1 MTFDFDLFNL
11 DSWNA
16 LLLQLQSLGVDFG
29 LRLLGAAIILVVGRW
44 LAKQLRR
51 LIKRLMTPTTID
63 PNLVAF
69 TSNLAEYGL
78 TVFVILAAL
87 GQLGI
92 QTTSLVAVLGAAGLA
107 IGLALQGSL
116 SNFAAGLL
124 IVFFHPF
131 RVGDWIEGGG
141 ESGFVEDIQLFTTVL
156 RRLDNKTVI
165 IPNNSLTGGNII
177 NYSTK
182 GILRVDLV
190 VGVAYH
196 EDIDRVKRVIAEALA
211 QDERILSDPP
221 PMIGVLELA
230 ESSVDFAVRP
240 WTTTEYYWPVYFA
253 AYENIKKKL
262 DAAGITI
269 PFPQRDVHLYPATK
283 AEAV

>member
-1 MTFDFDLFNL
+1 MSFDLVNL
-11 DSWNA
+11 DSLSA
-16 LLLQLQSLGVDFG
+16 LYLQMQALVLEFG
-29 LRLLGAAIILVVGRW
+29 LRLIAAIAIFAIGRW

-51 LIKRLMTPTTID
+51 LIKRLMNRTPLN
-63 PNLVAF
+63 PNLISF
-69 TSNLAEYGL
+69 TSNFAEYGI
-78 TVFVILAAL
+78 TAFVILAAL

-92 QTTSLVAVLGAAGLA
+92 ETTSLVAILGAAGLA
-107 IGLALQGSL
+107 VGLALQGSL

-141 ESGFVEDIQLFTTVL
+141 ESGFVEDIQLFTTMM

-165 IPNNSLTGGNII
+165 IPNNSLTANNIV

-182 GILRVDLV
+182 GVLRVDLV

-196 EDIDRVKRVIAEALA
+196 EDIDRVKQVITAALA
-211 QDERILSDPP
+211 QDERILQDPP

-230 ESSVDFAVRP
+230 DSSVNFAVRP
-240 WTTTEYYWPVYFA
+240 WTRTEHYWPVYFT

-262 DAAGITI
+262 DAEGISI
-269 PFPQRDVHLYPATK
+269 PFPQRDVYLYQK
-283 AEAV
+283 NSG

>member
-1 MTFDFDLFNL
+1 MNFDLFDL

-16 LLLQLQSLGVDFG
+16 LLLKFQALGLEFG
-29 LRLLGAAIILVVGRW
+29 LRLLGAAIILVLGRW
-44 LAKQLRR
+44 FAKQSRR
-51 LIKRLMTPTTID
+51 IIKRVMTRTTID
-63 PNLVAF
+63 PNLIAF

-78 TVFVILAAL
+78 TAFVILAAL

-177 NYSTK
+177 NYSSK
-182 GILRVDLV
+182 GVLRVDLV
-190 VGVAYH
+190 VGIAYN
-196 EDIDRVKRVIAEALA
+196 EDIDQVKAVIAEALM

-240 WTTTEYYWPVYFA
+240 WTRTEYYWPVYFT

-269 PFPQRDVHLYPATK
+269 PFPQRDVHFYPA
-283 AEAV
+283 APADQA

>member
-11 DSWNA
+11 DAWNA

-44 LAKQLRR
+44 LAKQFRR

-63 PNLVAF
+63 PNLIAF

-78 TVFVILAAL
+78 TAFVILAAL

-107 IGLALQGSL
+107 VGLALQGSL

-177 NYSTK
+177 NYSAK

-196 EDIDRVKRVIAEALA
+196 EDIDRVKRAIAEALA
-211 QDERILSDPP
+211 QDERILSDPA
-221 PMIGVLELA
+221 PMIGVLDLA

-240 WTTTEYYWPVYFA
+240 WTRTEYYWPVYFT

-262 DAAGITI
+262 DASGITI
-269 PFPQRDVHLYPATK
+269 PFPQRDVHLYPAVK
-283 AEAV
+283 AETA